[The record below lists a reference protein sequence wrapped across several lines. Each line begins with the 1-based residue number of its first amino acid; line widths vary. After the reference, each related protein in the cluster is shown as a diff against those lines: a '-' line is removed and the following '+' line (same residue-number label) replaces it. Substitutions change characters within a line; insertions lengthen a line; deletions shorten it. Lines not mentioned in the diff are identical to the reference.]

1 MLEYVPG
8 ALPRAS
14 ATARVLDAVFPIY
27 SPSEEGID
35 TPSSARA
42 LLPTGQRKAR
52 KCKDVTCADAPAN
65 GAALESEPSRVR
77 SNTLARV
84 PIHVYTCLHMPMDS
98 LGNHNVEVMV
108 LG

>member
-52 KCKDVTCADAPAN
+52 KCKDVN
-65 GAALESEPSRVR
+65 ALIFGLHRVYV
-77 SNTLARV
+77 SPL
-84 PIHVYTCLHMPMDS
+84 
-98 LGNHNVEVMV
+98 
-108 LG
+108 